1 LIQITKLIKKV
12 FTNLEFL
19 SVILG
24 KHTLGFV
31 FDSFLDILAFSSR
44 AFLLGGDFNGGGG
57 GGETIS
63 TSLSAPLGKF
73 PRRFLN
79 KNDIKYKRDFSA

>member
-1 LIQITKLIKKV
+1 M
-12 FTNLEFL
+12 
-19 SVILG
+19 ILG

-31 FDSFLDILAFSSR
+31 FDCFLCELEFSSR
-44 AFLLGGDFNGGGG
+44 AFLLGGDFNEGGG

-79 KNDIKYKRDFSA
+79 KLDIKSELRFLSSKVLIPKYI